1 MADELSLEDELE
13 VVDELSDSGAGS
25 MLRSVL
31 QYFVSGSPRILKQA
45 FCPGLTFMTSA
56 SLTSASTVTVSTSAI
71 FRIVGALW
79 FDTTVCPSSV
89 TMAITMPSIGAVILV

>member
-71 FRIVGALW
+71 LE
-79 FDTTVCPSSV
+79 
-89 TMAITMPSIGAVILV
+89 

>member
-31 QYFVSGSPRILKQA
+31 QYFVSGSPRY
-45 FCPGLTFMTSA
+45 
-56 SLTSASTVTVSTSAI
+56 
-71 FRIVGALW
+71 
-79 FDTTVCPSSV
+79 
-89 TMAITMPSIGAVILV
+89 